1 MDNEDII
8 YSIFKYRNINDI
20 ILNSSISKNILDIC
34 NSLIFDKLNIM
45 YFFKR
50 FKKRTFFTIKRK
62 LKTYYTLKNS
72 FINKEEQPIII
83 F

>member
-50 FKKRTFFTIKRK
+50 FKKRTFFTIKSREFHVGK
-62 LKTYYTLKNS
+62 
-72 FINKEEQPIII
+72 II
-83 F
+83 